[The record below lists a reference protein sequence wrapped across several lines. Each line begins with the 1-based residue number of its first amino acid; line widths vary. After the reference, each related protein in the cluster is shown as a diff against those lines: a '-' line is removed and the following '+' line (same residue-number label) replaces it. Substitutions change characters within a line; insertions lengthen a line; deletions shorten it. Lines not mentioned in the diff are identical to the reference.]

1 MNNFSQKAIT
11 KFVHFYERIF
21 RLSLNLLRN
30 SNQYICPCCS
40 YGSTNFIKYGIPP
53 RKNALCPKCG
63 SLERHRLFYLFLERS
78 LSNNKKISILHFSP
92 EACLS
97 KLFKSY
103 KSAKYTSAD
112 LRKTRA
118 EQCEDITQLSFKARS
133 FDLIFCS
140 HVLEHVK
147 NDIKAMKEMSRV
159 LKPNSLAIILVPVSH
174 KAKTEENTMKVS
186 QKMQRNMVLHDHVRN
201 YGADFKKRIFQSGL
215 KVKVLDYYNTL
226 DRKTREEYCLRP
238 EKIFLCYK
246 KRIPRWFNL

>member
-1 MNNFSQKAIT
+1 MNYFFQRAIRKLACKANIA
-11 KFVHFYERIF
+11 F
-21 RLSLNLLRN
+21 RLSVNVFIRKN
-30 SNQYICPCCS
+30 NVICPCCKYKCGGFAS
-40 YGSTNFIKYGIPP
+40 YGNPL
-53 RKNALCPKCG
+53 RKNALCPRCG
-63 SLERHRLFYLFLERS
+63 SLERHRLIYLFLEKT
-78 LSNNKKISILHFSP
+78 LPKNKKISILHFSP

-103 KSAKYTSAD
+103 ESVKYTSAD

-118 EQCEDITQLSFKARS
+118 ERCEDITQLSFREGS
-133 FDLIFCS
+133 FDLIYCS

-147 NDIKAMKEMSRV
+147 NDIKAMKEMYRV